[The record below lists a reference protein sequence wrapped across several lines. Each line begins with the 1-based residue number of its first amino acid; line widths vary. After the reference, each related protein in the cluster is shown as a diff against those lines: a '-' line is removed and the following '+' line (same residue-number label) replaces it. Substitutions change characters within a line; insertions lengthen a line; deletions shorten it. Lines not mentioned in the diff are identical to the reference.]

1 MSSLNKALCLNSLR
15 DLDHQLGFTLPVTA
29 TTSNAMVKLWLFQV
43 PTQAEKPMGTL
54 EKPSPEQVGTMTAM
68 YSSIESETH
77 TVKSNSLQSHGLQP
91 NRLLCPWNSPGKNT
105 GVGYHSL
112 LQGIFLTLFI
122 EPMSLVSP
130 ALASKFYT
138 TVPPGVLLPGKSHGR
153 RSLEGCSPWGR

>member
-77 TVKSNSLQSHGLQP
+77 TVKSNSLQSHGL
-91 NRLLCPWNSPGKNT
+91 
-105 GVGYHSL
+105 
-112 LQGIFLTLFI
+112 
-122 EPMSLVSP
+122 
-130 ALASKFYT
+130 
-138 TVPPGVLLPGKSHGR
+138 
-153 RSLEGCSPWGR
+153 